1 MIKQYMN
8 TSMQSVLTKKV
19 LTSLNTIRR
28 KFMVEKLIPFCM
40 PHLLSCSNF
49 YLFQKLA
56 QKCPRHVPESPETKV
71 NSSDLY

>member
-19 LTSLNTIRR
+19 LTSLNTMRR

-56 QKCPRHVPESPETKV
+56 QRSCPQHVPESPETKV
-71 NSSDLY
+71 NSSDL